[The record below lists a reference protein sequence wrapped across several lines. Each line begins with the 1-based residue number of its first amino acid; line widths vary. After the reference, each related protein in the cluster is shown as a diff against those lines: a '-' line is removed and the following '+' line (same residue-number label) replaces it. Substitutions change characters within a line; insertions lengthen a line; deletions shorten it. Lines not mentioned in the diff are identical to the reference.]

1 MKKNITLGIIGWLMA
16 TLGGYKAIAQDTSSI
31 SYTPREKKQTQ
42 ELIIRQN
49 GDKDTKLT
57 VEISGDKIL
66 INGKPLAEFKE
77 DGVTV
82 NGRKMIVR
90 DGDKYTFDFN
100 GQKMDLSKKLE
111 ELGNMR
117 LEELG
122 NLKGLNFNWENGD
135 MSFGEGKAYTY
146 LGVNTEKTDGGVKIT
161 SVSKE
166 SPAEKAGLQAGDII
180 YKIDDTK
187 IETTEGLSET
197 IRAKK
202 DGEKV
207 KVYFMRGG
215 KKKEEKAVLGT
226 QKGSGMKSFSYT
238 MPDGTMKS
246 FSMPKTP
253 RIPNMPRVYNFNDN
267 GNNDGEFYNISPRH
281 QKLGLK
287 IQDVE
292 EGSGVKVL
300 EVESALPAAT
310 AGLMKDD
317 VITEIG
323 GVKVSNTDE
332 AREQLQENAEK
343 NAYSIKAK
351 RNGTEMEFNIKIP
364 KKLKTANL

>member
-1 MKKNITLGIIGWLMA
+1 MKKNLTLGIIGWLMA
-16 TLGGYKAIAQDTSSI
+16 TLGGYKAIAQETTTVTT
-31 SYTPREKKQTQ
+31 TPDGKKQSR
-42 ELIIRQN
+42 EIIIRQK

-57 VEISGDKIL
+57 VEISGDKVL

-82 NGRKMIVR
+82 NGRKMIIR
-90 DGDKYTFDFN
+90 DGDKYTFDVN
-100 GQKMDLSKKLE
+100 GQQMDLSKNLE

-122 NLKGLNFNWENGD
+122 KMKGLNLNWDNGD
-135 MSFGEGKAYTY
+135 MSFGEGKGYTY
-146 LGVNTEKTDGGVKIT
+146 LGVNTEKADDGVKIT

-166 SPAEKAGLQAGDII
+166 SPAEKAGLQANDII

-187 IETTEGLSET
+187 IETTDGLSET

-202 DGEKV
+202 DGGKV
-207 KVYFMRGG
+207 KVYFMRDG
-215 KKKEEKAVLGT
+215 KKKEEKATLAT
-226 QKGSGMKSFSYT
+226 QKNMGFKSFSYS
-238 MPDGTMKS
+238 MPDGSMKS

-253 RIPNMPRVYNFNDN
+253 RMPNMPRVYNFNDGDN
-267 GNNDGEFYNISPRH
+267 SDGDFSNSFPRH

-287 IQDVE
+287 IQDLE

-300 EVESALPAAT
+300 EVESASAAAT

-323 GVKVSNTDE
+323 GVKVINTDE

-343 NAYSIKAK
+343 NAYNIKAK